1 MFKSIIVRIGLLG
14 AMIYL
19 IVTMSSLQMELT
31 RKQQELSQIT
41 SQNEKLELQNQ
52 ELRNLVEN
60 GTVEDV
66 FSQPKSAAA
75 KKLIFRKAG
84 ADMGSMGDRMIRIV
98 FEGNASTDPVIAS
111 LVMECHIAVNIM
123 YADTR
128 DVNGKAFG
136 QMILQLPEDKLQQEK
151 AIYYL
156 QSKGMRVEEVSSSA
170 S

>member
-1 MFKSIIVRIGLLG
+1 MTF
-14 AMIYL
+14 
-19 IVTMSSLQMELT
+19 
-31 RKQQELSQIT
+31 QQLSYF
-41 SQNEKLELQNQ
+41 LE
-52 ELRNLVEN
+52 VSKY
-60 GTVEDV
+60 GSV
-66 FSQPKSAAA
+66 SAAA

-84 ADMGSMGDRMIRIV
+84 AGMGSMGERMIRIV

-136 QMILQLPEDKLQQEK
+136 QMILQLPEDRLQQEK

-156 QSKGMRVEEVSSSA
+156 QSKGLRVEEVTGSGA
-170 S
+170 